1 MYFNTIVSSEYFNT
15 IVSSDTIPHVF
26 NLCSVVP
33 VYKGKGRD
41 PTKPGSYRHEECWGP
56 LAPKYFL
63 LSFNGTPHPLGCTSQ
78 LDRASCSG
86 LVVCFSKNFSS
97 CARTAMQGF
106 WNNTVTLHDSMLCAC
121 TVYGFSGDKHVIT
134 PCSCNIWYTRTKPEG
149 RTRKGV
155 ITYTYTITSSAII
168 ITIIIIA
175 LVTVMKLYLCFN
187 EGTYMHAFCLYFDDK
202 LRLNFVPWNL
212 QIYIHYLLKLNV
224 SKASIKRFLKRNLP
238 HVGMV
243 QHWLTKYKNKKCHA
257 YTMICTP

>member
-1 MYFNTIVSSEYFNT
+1 MYFNTIASCILIPLYHQSILIPLYLQTLFLMSSTCVVWCQFTKERVVT
-15 IVSSDTIPHVF
+15 PQ
-26 NLCSVVP
+26 NLVVTDMRNAEVP
-33 VYKGKGRD
+33 
-41 PTKPGSYRHEECWGP
+41 CM
-56 LAPKYFL
+56 APKYFL

-106 WNNTVTLHDSMLCAC
+106 WNNTVTLHVSMLCAC

-175 LVTVMKLYLCFN
+175 LVTVMKLHIC
-187 EGTYMHAFCLYFDDK
+187 MH
-202 LRLNFVPWNL
+202 FVCILMTN
-212 QIYIHYLLKLNV
+212 
-224 SKASIKRFLKRNLP
+224 SA
-238 HVGMV
+238 
-243 QHWLTKYKNKKCHA
+243 
-257 YTMICTP
+257 